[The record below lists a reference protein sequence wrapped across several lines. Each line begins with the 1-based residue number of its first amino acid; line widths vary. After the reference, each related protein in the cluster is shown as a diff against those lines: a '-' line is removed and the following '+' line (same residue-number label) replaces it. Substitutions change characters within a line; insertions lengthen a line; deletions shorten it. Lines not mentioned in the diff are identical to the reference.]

1 MFMRHKLSVL
11 LVMVFFAGF
20 ISCDLTT
27 YPFTTVSETADVSY
41 SLETSGAVDIN
52 VENSFMVQVRT
63 LVSSEQQEAGSHSV
77 TWDLLDD
84 TGEYPGDGL
93 YTVEVSLNGER
104 VFVTVLEV
112 KKQ

>member
-1 MFMRHKLSVL
+1 MFMSQKLPVL
-11 LVMVFFAGF
+11 LVIVFIAGF
-20 ISCDLTT
+20 ISCNLTT
-27 YPFTTVSETADVSY
+27 YPFTTVVETADVSY

-63 LVSSEQQEAGSHSV
+63 LASSEQQEAGSHSV

-84 TGEYPGDGL
+84 NGEYPGDGL
-93 YTVEVSLNGER
+93 YTVEVLLNGER

-112 KKQ
+112 NKQ

>member
-1 MFMRHKLSVL
+1 MTKMLSVL
-11 LVMVFFAGF
+11 LVIPLLAVF
-20 ISCDLTT
+20 ISCDLTS
-27 YPFTTVSETADVSY
+27 YPFTTVVESADVSY
-41 SLETSGAVDIN
+41 SLNSAGAVDIT
-52 VENSFMVQVRT
+52 VENSFMVQVRS

-93 YTVEVSLNGER
+93 YTVEVFLDDER

-112 KKQ
+112 NKQ